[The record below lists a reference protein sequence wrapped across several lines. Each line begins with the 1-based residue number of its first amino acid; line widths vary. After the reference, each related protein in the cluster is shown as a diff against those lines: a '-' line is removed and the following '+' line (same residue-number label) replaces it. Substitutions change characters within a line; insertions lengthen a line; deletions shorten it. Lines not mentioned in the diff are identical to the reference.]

1 MDSLKP
7 LRIHGIWLISFKFGL
22 NRAKTK
28 KKLSGFKVTAL
39 PRPVRQDRF
48 TLPSNK
54 LKIFIVLWPQSN
66 PLVGNPAGEI
76 QVIGL
81 HSFFYKNEILNVV
94 KIYTVPKLESVMA
107 YIRIYIYIQDLFFFF
122 FFFSTSDATDHWVA
136 SEKGKY
142 RKRKDSTGMVIQYYI
157 FL

>member
-81 HSFFYKNEILNVV
+81 HSFFYKNE
-94 KIYTVPKLESVMA
+94 SVMA
-107 YIRIYIYIQDLFFFF
+107 YIKIYIYIQDLFFFF

>member
-1 MDSLKP
+1 M
-7 LRIHGIWLISFKFGL
+7 
-22 NRAKTK
+22 
-28 KKLSGFKVTAL
+28 TAL

-54 LKIFIVLWPQSN
+54 VKIFIVLWPQSN
-66 PLVGNPAGEI
+66 PLVGNPAGEF
-76 QVIGL
+76 QVIGV

-107 YIRIYIYIQDLFFFF
+107 YIKIYIYSGSFLFFC
-122 FFFSTSDATDHWVA
+122 STSNATDHWVDA
-136 SEKGKY
+136 EKGKY
-142 RKRKDSTGMVIQYYI
+142 RKRKDSTGMEIQYYI

>member
-1 MDSLKP
+1 M
-7 LRIHGIWLISFKFGL
+7 
-22 NRAKTK
+22 
-28 KKLSGFKVTAL
+28 TAL

-54 LKIFIVLWPQSN
+54 VKIFIVLWPQSN

-122 FFFSTSDATDHWVA
+122 VA
-136 SEKGKY
+136 QVMQQITGWTQRRENTGKE
-142 RKRKDSTGMVIQYYI
+142 RTAQEW
-157 FL
+157 